1 MVSQMSAQA
10 ASGLHGT
17 GSRFMPVV
25 QIDEDEHYP
34 RSIAVAGMY
43 PGITAELRV
52 AMLCTAFSAQEIAA
66 VTSSEAAEPGSW
78 QYDFT
83 DPEGPQMGTVAVP
96 GSAIVTEMDDPC
108 IIVAQ
113 SDALGIVLPQDDVTE
128 VLVCVDRASTE
139 FLVGRFFVWQQ
150 QQTGE
155 VTIRWFDQ
163 MPADHTILGQ
173 VMTVH
178 VPFLDTM
185 EKQNK
190 SWMEEE
196 SY

>member
-113 SDALGIVLPQDDVTE
+113 SDALGI
-128 VLVCVDRASTE
+128 
-139 FLVGRFFVWQQ
+139 
-150 QQTGE
+150 
-155 VTIRWFDQ
+155 
-163 MPADHTILGQ
+163 
-173 VMTVH
+173 
-178 VPFLDTM
+178 
-185 EKQNK
+185 
-190 SWMEEE
+190 
-196 SY
+196 